1 MARAKGIKPMAQN
14 KKAFH
19 DYFVEERIEC
29 GMELHGT
36 EVKSMRQGRMNLKE
50 SFAIVKDGEVCKFLR
65 EVGHITFSGEYANR
79 KGGQEVYYIT
89 ERAVFRLTPDG
100 LLLIEIA
107 PGAELKRDILDRM
120 EFEPM
125 IAPDLR
131 EMDAAL
137 FAE

>member
-1 MARAKGIKPMAQN
+1 M
-14 KKAFH
+14 KA
-19 DYFVEERIEC
+19 YIAGRITGDPRYRE
-29 GMELHGT
+29 
-36 EVKSMRQGRMNLKE
+36 K
-50 SFAIVKDGEVCKFLR
+50 FAEAEAALR

>member
-1 MARAKGIKPMAQN
+1 MGSFTAGKSDIRVQN
-14 KKAFH
+14 
-19 DYFVEERIEC
+19 
-29 GMELHGT
+29 
-36 EVKSMRQGRMNLKE
+36 GRLC
-50 SFAIVKDGEVCKFLR
+50 IVKDGDVCKFLR

-131 EMDAAL
+131 EMDAAF